1 MLVYIEKI
9 TARRIYFSTATKVGF
24 DIERMD
30 GVLICENTAFLCN
43 NCNCLSTFFSYI
55 VKV

>member
-1 MLVYIEKI
+1 M

-30 GVLICENTAFLCN
+30 GVLICENTTFLCN